1 MENSALECV
10 QSWNADFVENNLKDC
25 LEKLSDYETWQKISL
40 YSVTHSHQYKEGQL
54 VRIQGMIQ
62 DMHNPEYYVSKYTV
76 CNKTTGTKIVRS
88 GKYRDVMRVEP
99 GESAR
104 CAKDGKDARERQNLF
119 CIPIP
124 ALNKWVLDIHKQ
136 NVALPEIQKEFGQS
150 QGMKRK
156 EMDEDDDDEEMVC
169 EDSFKE
175 AKKTEVRIENEAPTS
190 SASENQSPQNLDDI
204 KNFSFP
210 IKNVE
215 GQPFYLKVY
224 EYDQSTVMNSMV
236 EVVGFLSADPAIS
249 YVEDD
254 IEENRM
260 KLPASLIPRLH
271 VVCLKNVEHCNPLLP
286 SFNFLSAAAL
296 AFANAQAAMCDLKII
311 FTPLL
316 LGDKL
321 AVDFLICN
329 LLSKVFVRKDVTQLG
344 HLSLNFHE
352 VPKMTGYVEKFYS
365 ILEQLVTKSHYFPLT
380 IEGLNSTPFVPKKDY
395 TCDKLRSGLLQ
406 LSQGTFLVFDETKMT
421 VGQLLDLGTRNVM
434 ALKSFLERQEVQYD
448 FQFYA
453 TPFQTDLSIII
464 FSEKKSL
471 FECDARVPLESDPEA
486 VKVLEASFEA
496 AVMYLRNDEVI
507 TRIRRFLTA
516 AQLANYEIPEIV
528 QTIVQEDFVGMRQ
541 RDKNFTGD
549 DLHMMLNLARL
560 LTLSTGAQTLTAEI
574 WKQACA
580 MEWARRARL

>member
-1 MENSALECV
+1 MKNAALECV

-25 LEKLSDYETWQKISL
+25 LEKLSDYETWQKVSL
-40 YSVTHSHQYKEGQL
+40 YSATHSHHYKEGQL

-76 CNKTTGTKIVRS
+76 CNKATGTKTVRS
-88 GKYRDVMRVEP
+88 GKYKDVMRVEP

-124 ALNKWVLDIHKQ
+124 ALNKWALDIHKQ
-136 NVALPEIQKEFGQS
+136 NVALPEIHAEFGQS
-150 QGMKRK
+150 QGVKRK
-156 EMDEDDDDEEMVC
+156 EMDEDHNDEEMVC

-175 AKKTEVRIENEAPTS
+175 VKKTEVRIENVAPTS

-210 IKNVE
+210 VKNVE

-254 IEENRM
+254 MEESGK

-286 SFNFLSAAAL
+286 SFNFSSDAAL
-296 AFANAQAAMCDLKII
+296 AFANAQAAVCDLKII

-344 HLSLNFHE
+344 HLSLNLHE

-380 IEGLNSTPFVPKKDY
+380 IEVLNSTPFVPKKDY

-421 VGQLLDLGTRNVM
+421 VGQLLDLGTKNVM
-434 ALKSFLERQEVQYD
+434 ALKSFLERQEVEYD

-464 FSEKKSL
+464 FSERKSL

-486 VKVLEASFEA
+486 VKALEASFEA
-496 AVMYLRNDEVI
+496 AVLYLRNDEVT

-528 QTIVQEDFVGMRQ
+528 QTRVQEDFVEMRQ

-549 DLHMMLNLARL
+549 DLHIVLNLARL
-560 LTLSTGAQTLTAEI
+560 LTLSTGAQALTAEI

-580 MEWARRARL
+580 MEGARRARL